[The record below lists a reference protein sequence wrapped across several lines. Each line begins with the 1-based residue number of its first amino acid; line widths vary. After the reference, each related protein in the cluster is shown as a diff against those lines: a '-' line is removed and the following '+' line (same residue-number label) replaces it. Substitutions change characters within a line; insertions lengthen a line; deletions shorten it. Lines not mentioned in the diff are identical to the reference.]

1 MTVILPD
8 VKIATIRPNRYRPTT
23 VRTEYRYVPLGQAL
37 NNLRGGVTIRVSTPD
52 TYNGSLWAQRVEK

>member
-23 VRTEYRYVPLGQAL
+23 VSLKYRYVPLGQAL
-37 NNLRGGVTIRVSTPD
+37 NNLRRGVTVRVSTPD
-52 TYNGSLWAQRVEK
+52 TYNGSLWPQCVEK